1 MPPKS
6 SSLSPLQLKTLSQG
20 NLYAHSRLLLGY
32 TRMVEK
38 PHKELC
44 EFLQDG
50 SHRKKLILMPRGMF
64 KTSLCSIA
72 YPTWKLNRDP
82 NQRILNVSEVYTK
95 AARILRETKG
105 HYNPDTKMTALFG
118 NRISSDVWKEEEI
131 LLEGRTRNMKEGSI
145 TAAGLDNLGA
155 GPHYDTI
162 IVDDPQSN
170 LNTGTKDQ
178 LDKVW
183 EQFSLMLSLLEPDG
197 ELIVVMTRWHKSDI
211 AGRILR
217 DQKAD
222 WQVFFRTAYE
232 AGVDG
237 LPTETPLCE
246 SVLSNRFL
254 RETRRAQGPY
264 LFSGQYLNNPV
275 PTDEAKFMPG
285 WIRTYKKKPELLRV
299 TMTVDPASRTRKG
312 SDYTVMLI
320 QGMDI
325 KRNRYVLDIIRDRM
339 SPNQTIE
346 TLFAMLDKWKPVRVG
361 FEAVGFQET
370 YRQFIEEERRR
381 RGYTIPIE
389 EMHPKAF
396 RKEDRIQRLI
406 PFYENSLIM
415 WPENCFHTNK
425 NGEVVDNI
433 AAFRDEFES
442 FPNGEHDDI
451 LDAQAYQMDLE
462 APPEAPRQIT
472 EADRQA
478 AIAKRLEMLQGTM
491 STGFGRKGDGDG
503 WIVE

>member
-1 MPPKS
+1 M
-6 SSLSPLQLKTLSQG
+6 QD
-20 NLYAHSRLLLGY
+20 
-32 TRMVEK
+32 K

-64 KTSLCSIA
+64 KTSVCSIA

-118 NRISSDVWKEEEI
+118 NRVSDEVWKEEEI
-131 LLEGRTRNMKEGSI
+131 LLEGRTKNLKEGSI
-145 TAAGLDNLGA
+145 TAAGLDTLGA

-170 LNTGTKDQ
+170 LNVGTKDQ

-183 EQFSLMLSLLEPDG
+183 EQFILMLSLLEPNG
-197 ELIVVMTRWHKSDI
+197 EIIVVMTRWHKSDI

-217 DQKAD
+217 DQKDD
-222 WQVFFRTAYE
+222 WAVFFRTAYE
-232 AGVDG
+232 TGVDG
-237 LPTETPLCE
+237 LPTDKPLCPDI
-246 SVLSNRFL
+246 LSDRFL

-264 LFSGQYLNNPV
+264 LFSGQYLNNPI
-275 PTDEAKFMPG
+275 PADEAKFMPT
-285 WIRTYKKKPELLRV
+285 WIKTYKKAPELLRV
-299 TMTVDPASRTRKG
+299 TMTIDPASRTRKS
-312 SDYTVMLI
+312 SDYTVMLV
-320 QGMDI
+320 QGMDL
-325 KRNRYVLDIIRDRM
+325 KRNRYVLDVVRDKL

-346 TLFAMLDKWKPVRVG
+346 TLFAMIDKWKPARIG

-381 RGYTIPIE
+381 RGYSVQIE

-415 WPENCFHTNK
+415 WPEHCWHRNR
-425 NGEVVDNI
+425 NGELVDNMV
-433 AAFRDEFES
+433 AFREEFES

-451 LDAQAYQMDLE
+451 MDAQAYQMDLE
-462 APPEAPRQIT
+462 APPMAPRIES

-478 AIAKRLEMLQGTM
+478 ALANRIKRIQGSM
-491 STGFGRKGDGDG
+491 SGGFTRKDGSDG